1 MRDRWTGLELRY
13 LVTLAAVGREAS
25 FSRAAD
31 ALGYTQSAVS
41 QQISRLEHI
50 TGTRLVERP
59 GGPRPV
65 SLTPAGRLL
74 AGHAEAIGARLAS
87 AAADLDALASG
98 TAGLLRV
105 GCYQS
110 VGARLL
116 PLVLREFTTAWPRVE
131 VQLSETQDD
140 GELLADLE
148 GGRLDLTFVVFPLT
162 AGPFEAV
169 ELLEDPY
176 VLAVPEDSELARRPS
191 PVSLRHLTGVPLIT
205 YAQMREVHSIENRL
219 RPAATAG
226 PDRLQVPRQ
235 RHHPGPGGRG
245 RRRRHHLVAVR
256 RPVPPRPAAQAAGQG
271 QPAHRRHRLAPG
283 PVPHPGGGRL
293 RQADP
298 AGRRAGAE
306 RGPARARQRLSGRI
320 RSSALAAWTRQ
331 VGMVRSRNTSGRN
344 SPSGTSPVSR
354 KRISFWLS
362 SRTMAASTSGTA
374 RQAGGPRRLE
384 VPADDAHH
392 LNLTKRA
399 DSEHDER
406 RA

>member
-87 AAADLDALASG
+87 AAADLDALARG

-116 PLVLREFTTAWPRVE
+116 PPVLREFTAAWPQVE

-219 RPAATAG
+219 GRPRLRDQIAFRSHDNATILGLAAAGVGAAIISWLSVDPHRPGLRLKRLAKVSPRIVGIAWHRDRYRIPAADAFI
-226 PDRLQVPRQ
+226 RLTQE
-235 RHHPGPGGRG
+235 
-245 RRRRHHLVAVR
+245 A
-256 RPVPPRPAAQAAGQG
+256 
-271 QPAHRRHRLAPG
+271 
-283 PVPHPGGGRL
+283 
-293 RQADP
+293 
-298 AGRRAGAE
+298 AE
-306 RGPARARQRLSGRI
+306 REQ
-320 RSSALAAWTRQ
+320 SAA
-331 VGMVRSRNTSGRN
+331 
-344 SPSGTSPVSR
+344 
-354 KRISFWLS
+354 
-362 SRTMAASTSGTA
+362 
-374 RQAGGPRRLE
+374 RLE
-384 VPADDAHH
+384 
-392 LNLTKRA
+392 LGNG
-399 DSEHDER
+399 
-406 RA
+406 

>member
-74 AGHAEAIGARLAS
+74 AGHAEAIGARIAS
-87 AAADLDALASG
+87 AAAD
-98 TAGLLRV
+98 
-105 GCYQS
+105 

-116 PLVLREFTTAWPRVE
+116 PPVLREFTAAWPQVE

-176 VLAVPEDSELARRPS
+176 VLAVPEDSVLARRPS

-219 RPAATAG
+219 GRPQLRHQIAFRSHDNATILGLAGADVGAAIISWLSVDPHRPGLRLKRLAEVSPRIVGIAWHRDRYRIPAADAFI
-226 PDRLQVPRQ
+226 RLTQ
-235 RHHPGPGGRG
+235 
-245 RRRRHHLVAVR
+245 
-256 RPVPPRPAAQAAGQG
+256 QAA
-271 QPAHRRHRLAPG
+271 
-283 PVPHPGGGRL
+283 
-293 RQADP
+293 
-298 AGRRAGAE
+298 E
-306 RGPARARQRLSGRI
+306 REQN
-320 RSSALAAWTRQ
+320 AA
-331 VGMVRSRNTSGRN
+331 
-344 SPSGTSPVSR
+344 
-354 KRISFWLS
+354 
-362 SRTMAASTSGTA
+362 
-374 RQAGGPRRLE
+374 RLE
-384 VPADDAHH
+384 LGSD
-392 LNLTKRA
+392 
-399 DSEHDER
+399 
-406 RA
+406 

>member
-1 MRDRWTGLELRY
+1 M
-13 LVTLAAVGREAS
+13 
-25 FSRAAD
+25 
-31 ALGYTQSAVS
+31 
-41 QQISRLEHI
+41 
-50 TGTRLVERP
+50 
-59 GGPRPV
+59 

-87 AAADLDALASG
+87 AAADLDALARG

-116 PLVLREFTTAWPRVE
+116 PPVLREFTAAWPQVE

-219 RPAATAG
+219 GRPQLRDQIAFRSHDNATILGLAAAG
-226 PDRLQVPRQ
+226 VGAAIISWLSVDPHRPGLRLKRLAKVSPRIVGIAWHRDRYRIPA
-235 RHHPGPGGRG
+235 GGR
-245 RRRRHHLVAVR
+245 V
-256 RPVPPRPAAQAAGQG
+256 
-271 QPAHRRHRLAPG
+271 
-283 PVPHPGGGRL
+283 

-298 AGRRAGAE
+298 AGRRAGAA
-306 RGPARARQRLSGRI
+306 ARPGS
-320 RSSALAAWTRQ
+320 SSAAAPGTDQ
-331 VGMVRSRNTSGRN
+331 GDGRGVLGL
-344 SPSGTSPVSR
+344 PGLIPVTGAVDGDLGDR
-354 KRISFWLS
+354 APGHLD
-362 SRTMAASTSGTA
+362 
-374 RQAGGPRRLE
+374 P
-384 VPADDAHH
+384 HH
-392 LNLTKRA
+392 LPCVPLLPLAVPSFLELEDEPGWRRVGAPAGHAAGAGVALLALRDQVLGARGLDPPGRHGQVEEHVRPEQPLGHVPGLQEA
-399 DSEHDER
+399 DHLR
-406 RA
+406 G